1 MLPIEVIIYIF
12 SFLGVK
18 PNYRCKATTL
28 KGKTCKNKSYKRD
41 FNEFFCLN
49 HIKKLYRMNLS
60 IEKDFIERCLMMYN
74 SIKNREGTIS
84 RLENL
89 RLWKEEQA
97 QEHKRWRRYLT
108 SHSGG
113 GTFNYANIILQYGQF

>member
-41 FNEFFCLN
+41 FHEFFCLN
-49 HIKKLYRMNLS
+49 HIKKLNRMNLS

-74 SIKNREGTIS
+74 CIKSREVINT

-89 RLWKEEQA
+89 RLYKE
-97 QEHKRWRRYLT
+97 KRKYLT